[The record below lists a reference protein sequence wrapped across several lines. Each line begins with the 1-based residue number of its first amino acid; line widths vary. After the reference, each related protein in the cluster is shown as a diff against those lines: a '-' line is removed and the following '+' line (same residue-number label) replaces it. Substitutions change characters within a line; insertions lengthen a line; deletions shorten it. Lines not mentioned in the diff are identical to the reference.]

1 MVANS
6 IRDHDPNME
15 RFLYDRKAAAEA
27 VSLSIRSIDY
37 FLSQGEFETRRIGRK
52 VLITASS
59 LKKFAS
65 QNHYG
70 PVDGREDSEEQ
81 EQQRAA

>member
-1 MVANS
+1 MVVNS
-6 IRDHDPNME
+6 ERDHDPNME
-15 RFLYDRKAAAEA
+15 HLLYDRQAAAEA

-37 FLSQGEFETRRIGRK
+37 FLSQGKFETRLIGRK
-52 VLITASS
+52 VLITAAS

-70 PVDGREDSEEQ
+70 SVDGRDNSGKQ